1 MSVLRPPARGF
12 TEAELALRTERAQ
25 SMMRAQEVDALL
37 LTTEAQVRYFT
48 GFLTQFWQS
57 PTRPWFLLVPL
68 TGKPIAVIP
77 GIGVAGMQ
85 TTWIDDIRSWSSPQ
99 PGDDGISLLVQTI
112 RELPRRFG
120 RLGATLGIESVL
132 RMPVLDFQRLQAEL
146 GATEVVD
153 CATEVLQLCSVK
165 SGSEIDKI
173 RYVCEL
179 ASDSFNALPEIVHSG
194 LSEREILR
202 RMRIDLLQRGA
213 DHTPYI
219 VSASG
224 PDGYGDIIMGPSDR
238 IVTAGDVMI
247 IDTGTVYDGY
257 FCDFDRNYAFEQA
270 SEKARRAYDTV
281 YRSTDAGFA
290 AARPGATT
298 TDVWQAMWSV
308 LEKGGARG
316 NDVGRM
322 GHGLGAQL
330 TEWPSLTATDRT
342 PLQAGMVITLEPGM
356 EFESGKMMV
365 HEENIVITED
375 GAEML
380 SKRAAAEIPVIGT
393 QAPE

>member
-1 MSVLRPPARGF
+1 MPPARGF
-12 TEAELALRTERAQ
+12 SEAELALRTERAQ
-25 SMMRAQEVDALL
+25 AMMRTQEIDAML
-37 LTTEAQVRYFT
+37 LTTEAQLRYFT
-48 GFLTQFWQS
+48 GFLTQFWHS

-77 GIGVAGMQ
+77 GIGVAGMK

-99 PGDDGISLLVQTI
+99 PGDDGISLLLQTI

-132 RMPVLDFQRLQAEL
+132 RMPILDFQRLQSEL
-146 GATEVVD
+146 GTIEIVD
-153 CATEVLQLCSVK
+153 CATQMLQLCSVK
-165 SGSEIDKI
+165 SASEIAKI

-179 ASDSFNALPEIVHSG
+179 ASDSFNDLPGFVQGG

-202 RMRIDLLQRGA
+202 RMRLDLLQRGA

-238 IVTAGDVMI
+238 IVNAGDVMI

-257 FCDFDRNYAFEQA
+257 FCDFDRNYAFGHA
-270 SEKARRAYDTV
+270 SDKARRAYDAV
-281 YRSTDAGFA
+281 FRSTDAGFA

-298 TDVWQAMWSV
+298 TDVWQAMWKV
-308 LEKGGARG
+308 LEQAGALG

-342 PLQAGMVITLEPGM
+342 PLEPGMVITLEPGM

-365 HEENIVITED
+365 HEENIVITAD

-380 SKRAAAEIPVIGT
+380 SKRAAAEIPVIDP
-393 QAPE
+393 QESQ